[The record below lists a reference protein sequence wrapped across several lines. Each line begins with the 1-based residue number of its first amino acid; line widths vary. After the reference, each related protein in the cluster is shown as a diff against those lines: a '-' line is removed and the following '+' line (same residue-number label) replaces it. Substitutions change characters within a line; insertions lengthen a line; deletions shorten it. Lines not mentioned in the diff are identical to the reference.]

1 VLRASDNW
9 PPTGIQIM
17 AAAFRS
23 PTTDDERLVVA
34 GQPLASR
41 SVGKSF
47 CNPGRRLGP
56 PFARPGRYGIPSR
69 PHFATLVSDLQMLAK
84 IAYRRNTDR
93 ELRFVIAAWG
103 EMDLGLGSCRNNS
116 VGWCGDRWHRF
127 STGRIPRSARPRL
140 DMMITPAR
148 DLSEQFP
155 TRSQA
160 VARGF
165 LISIVMCTCRIIP
178 GIRQPDRP

>member
-1 VLRASDNW
+1 MHPVFSMGAIDKLPDCALRC
-9 PPTGIQIM
+9 
-17 AAAFRS
+17 
-23 PTTDDERLVVA
+23 A
-34 GQPLASR
+34 GYA
-41 SVGKSF
+41 
-47 CNPGRRLGP
+47 GRRVNQPTRRKQIHEEKTGAP
-56 PFARPGRYGIPSR
+56 QCVRRVGRTGE
-69 PHFATLVSDLQMLAK
+69 FLVSRGFSPLAK

-116 VGWCGDRWHRF
+116 VGWCGDRRHRF